1 MQGIEL
7 EIVEEA
13 EQSGFVDES
22 NIDWNNLSA
31 FCLFQKLLFYL
42 QAIWCLRRWSLP
54 PW

>member
-1 MQGIEL
+1 MKYSAMQGIEL

-31 FCLFQKLLFYL
+31 FAQ
-42 QAIWCLRRWSLP
+42 QHRRINTENSEIGKS
-54 PW
+54 